1 MTQLSRTPPGRL
13 RVGKPRENILGY
25 HVMRITI
32 LPILALAVGLG
43 ATALPASAKEGGC
56 VKGGAVGAVAGHFV
70 GRGHA
75 VAGAAAGCAVGVH
88 RRNQAEKR
96 DQQQQQQQNAQPQAP
111 SH

>member
-1 MTQLSRTPPGRL
+1 
-13 RVGKPRENILGY
+13 
-25 HVMRITI
+25 MRIVI
-32 LPILALAVGLG
+32 LPALALTLGLG
-43 ATALPASAKEGGC
+43 AAALPASAKEGGC
-56 VKGGAVGAVAGHFV
+56 VKGGAVGAAAGHFV

-96 DQQQQQQQNAQPQAP
+96 DQQQQNAQPQTP